1 MEKLNNKMRTIIIL
15 LFISS
20 FSLLLSF
27 WGDYNGNVLNIIIAY
42 AIPILFWGGMILA
55 YVMLYQFN
63 KQRIKNAE
71 AEKTLNNN
79 SERTHNRIM
88 RPTRF
93 MPGALRI
100 ISNKY
105 ATIFDFLSII
115 FLILVIVL
123 SFIPNVNQ
131 VIVIVCLSVLVFSLQ
146 MHCLLNGVNFTYILL
161 KRR

>member
-63 KQRIKNAE
+63 KQRIKNSE
-71 AEKTLNNN
+71 AEKPLNNN

-105 ATIFDFLSII
+105 ATIFDFLSLI

>member
-55 YVMLYQFN
+55 YEMLYQFN

-71 AEKTLNNN
+71 AEKPLNNN

-105 ATIFDFLSII
+105 ATIFDFLSLI

>member
-1 MEKLNNKMRTIIIL
+1 MEKLTSKMRAIIIL

-27 WGDYNGNVLNIIIAY
+27 FGDYNGNLFNKIIAY
-42 AIPILFWGGMILA
+42 TIPVLFWGGMIVA
-55 YVMLYQFN
+55 YVMLYKFN
-63 KQRIKNAE
+63 KKRTVLSEN
-71 AEKTLNNN
+71 EKITQKESAN
-79 SERTHNRIM
+79 SHNRIK

-100 ISNKY
+100 LSNKY
-105 ATIFDFLSII
+105 ATIFDFLSLI
-115 FLILVIVL
+115 FLILIIVF
-123 SFIPNVNQ
+123 SFIPNMNQ
-131 VIVIVCLSVLVFSLQ
+131 AVVIVSLTLLVFCLH

>member
-63 KQRIKNAE
+63 
-71 AEKTLNNN
+71 
-79 SERTHNRIM
+79 
-88 RPTRF
+88 
-93 MPGALRI
+93 
-100 ISNKY
+100 
-105 ATIFDFLSII
+105 
-115 FLILVIVL
+115 
-123 SFIPNVNQ
+123 NQ
-131 VIVIVCLSVLVFSLQ
+131 YQ
-146 MHCLLNGVNFTYILL
+146 KDY
-161 KRR
+161 